1 MKKIKDHY
9 DQHGYVMVRNLY
21 SVDEIKKIKEIV
33 DDEIRQYE
41 IKKDSRDSHKSNGLV
56 NSIHKI
62 INSEKIEAVQKQTKL
77 INLVEVLMGVRA
89 KPFGTEIFVKPAKHG
104 LKVPV
109 HQDNYYWCVEPA
121 MGLTV
126 WVALEESGIENG
138 GVYYFSGSHKDGL
151 CVHERS
157 GAPGSSQML
166 KDDRMLEKYRKVLP
180 ELKIGDAL
188 IHHALVLHGS
198 DDNKSDKGR
207 CGLTLRY
214 VPIESVINQEAK
226 LGYEINLN
234 LQLNDRGEL

>member
-9 DQHGYVMVRNLY
+9 DQHGYVLVRNLY
-21 SVDEIKKIKEIV
+21 SADEIKKIKAIV
-33 DDEIRQYE
+33 DAEIQLYGT
-41 IKKDSRDSHKSNGLV
+41 KKDSRNSHKSNGLV

-62 INSEKIEAVQKQTKL
+62 TNSEKIETLQKQTKL
-77 INLVEVLMGVRA
+77 VKLIELLMGLRA
-89 KPFGTEIFVKPAKHG
+89 KSFGSEIFVKPAKHG

-109 HQDNYYWCVEPA
+109 HQDNYYWCIEPA

-126 WVALEESGIENG
+126 WVALEESGVENG

-151 CVHERS
+151 YEHVNS
-157 GAPGSSQML
+157 GAPGSSQVV
-166 KDDRMLEKYRKVLP
+166 KDERMLAKYRKVLP

-188 IHHALVLHGS
+188 IHHSLVLHGS

-214 VPIESVINQEAK
+214 VPIESVINQDAK
-226 LGYEINLN
+226 IGYEINLN
-234 LQLNDRGEL
+234 SQLNERGEL